1 MARRTNRV
9 RKSTQKALPGL
20 EYDGST
26 ILPDVKQ
33 ELFCELYASNSTPRF
48 FGHGQNCYTF
58 AYGYQERLDELYAE
72 SVGADTRKGRGAKRK
87 KLSALD
93 AIQRETRK
101 IEANCRTSAARLLT
115 YVNISA
121 RCNYLMDKL
130 IEDKVVDRE
139 LAFVIQQRHD
149 LSSKTQAIV
158 HYDKKKG
165 RIIEKQESLIKFEPI
180 TGIEFVMPDKPSKK

>member
-9 RKSTQKALPGL
+9 KKSTQKTLPGL

-26 ILPDVKQ
+26 RLPDLKQ
-33 ELFCELYASNSTPRF
+33 ELFCELYTSNTTPRF

-58 AYGYQERLDELYAE
+58 AYGFQDKLDELK
-72 SVGADTRKGRGAKRK
+72 VKIIGADTRRGRGKKRK
-87 KLSALD
+87 VITAYELVERE
-93 AIQRETRK
+93 IQK
-101 IEANCRTSAARLLT
+101 IEAVCRSSGARLLT

-121 RCNYLMDKL
+121 RCNFLMDKL
-130 IEDKVVDRE
+130 IDNKIVDRE
-139 LAFVIQQRHD
+139 LAFVIQQRND

-165 RIIEKQESLIKFEPI
+165 RFVEQSETTIKFEPI
-180 TGIEFVMPDKPSKK
+180 TGIEFVLPEKPAKK

>member
-9 RKSTQKALPGL
+9 RKAKQTTLPGL

-26 ILPDVKQ
+26 RLPDLKQ
-33 ELFCELYASNSTPRF
+33 ELFCELYTSNSTPRF

-58 AYGYQERLDELYAE
+58 AYGFQDRLDDLAQKII
-72 SVGADTRKGRGAKRK
+72 GADTRRGRGKNRK
-87 KLSALD
+87 ILTPAD
-93 AIQRETRK
+93 VIEREIKK
-101 IEANCRTSAARLLT
+101 IEATCRTSGARLLT
-115 YVNISA
+115 YANISA

-130 IEDKVVDRE
+130 IEDRIVDRE
-139 LAFVIQQRHD
+139 LAFVIQQRGD

-165 RIIEKQESLIKFEPI
+165 RLVERQESIIKFDPI
-180 TGIEFVMPDKPSKK
+180 TAIEFVMPEKPAKK